1 MRRQY
6 AKGQMWLNHDDLDNE
21 ELSGIKDAL
30 FGKDMLF
37 ERLSIDPTKIKS
49 VQQYEW
55 IIEADEYKKCKDL
68 TPSKYLTSPKYI
80 NCQQNSSSISEYVQ
94 SPLFTF
100 IVDEECT
107 VQFHFKFYGEM
118 DGDNPCCGIF
128 VEIDEMPENMERL
141 RIEVDM
147 KCNEKKAY
155 RQLMREQ
162 ILTQTKRVCGI
173 NVFEQKEL
181 SKNSSLHWVF
191 GVKMFKIS
199 MTGTE
204 QEEID
209 EMRCSRLQSLF
220 GNVTDCF

>member
-1 MRRQY
+1 
-6 AKGQMWLNHDDLDNE
+6 MWLNHDDLDNE
-21 ELSGIKDAL
+21 ELSGIRSAL

-37 ERLSIDPTKIKS
+37 ERLSIDPTAIKS
-49 VQQYEW
+49 VQKYEW
-55 IIEADEYKKCKDL
+55 RIEGDEYQKCKELTVSEDL
-68 TPSKYLTSPKYI
+68 KSPKYVQ
-80 NCQQNSSSISEYVQ
+80 CQQNSLSISEYVE

-107 VQFHFKFYGEM
+107 VSFHFNFHGEM
-118 DGDNPCCGIF
+118 DEDNPYCGIF
-128 VEIDEMPENMERL
+128 VEIDEMPDNMERL

-191 GVKMFKIS
+191 GVKIFKIT
-199 MTGTE
+199 MAETE
-204 QEEID
+204 DGREDCAE
-209 EMRCSRLQSLF
+209 LQNLY
-220 GNVTDCF
+220 GNVTEYF